1 MSHGDLQSCIGSF
14 FRKELMIYVL
24 SKDGQPLMPIRSE
37 RRAKRFLKNG
47 KARVVNAKPFTI
59 QLTYDIETSVVDKCV
74 IGIDPGRTNIG
85 VCVTDSKGEV
95 LFTADV
101 ETRNKDIPRLMDER
115 RRHRQQSRHGERKVR
130 QREAIR
136 CDKTGT
142 LKNTEVWRMLP
153 GYSKPVRCKVF
164 RNTEARFNN
173 RKRSEG
179 WLTPTARHLLL
190 THINLVKKISTFLP
204 VSEAV
209 VEVNR
214 FAFMKMDNPDIKNYE
229 YQQGRLKGFESV
241 DDYVSR
247 QQNDHCLFCNRKI
260 DHFHHIV
267 PRSEGGS
274 DTPEN
279 IAGLCE
285 RHHNL
290 VHTDQAWTDKLLS
303 KKTGINKKYGALSV
317 LNQIMPFL
325 VKELVSLMPTDVTF
339 GYDTAKTRE
348 SYHLPKSE
356 NHDGH
361 YIDAWT
367 IAVSTLDIEPDVP
380 KFGEPYKIKQFR
392 RHDRQIVRKQS
403 ERTYYLDGKPVCK
416 NRHKRT
422 GQKADSLAEWRFRHP
437 SDVGRLVVKK
447 STRSYN
453 DVKRLMPGTIF
464 IYNGKAYILRGSD
477 NHGTRYY
484 AENLDNS
491 HRFSS
496 SKCRIA
502 KRNSGLVFL

>member
-1 MSHGDLQSCIGSF
+1 
-14 FRKELMIYVL
+14 
-24 SKDGQPLMPIRSE
+24 MPIRSE
-37 RRAKRFLKNG
+37 RRAKRFLKSG
-47 KARVVNAKPFTI
+47 KARVVNTKPFTI
-59 QLTYDIETSVVDKCV
+59 QLTYDIKTPVVDKCV

-85 VCVTDSKGEV
+85 VCVTDSKGNV
-95 LFTADV
+95 LFSADV
-101 ETRNKDIPRLMDER
+101 ETRNKDIPKLMDER
-115 RRHRQQSRHGERKVR
+115 RRHRQRSRHGERKVR

-136 CDKTGT
+136 HDKTGV
-142 LKNTEVWRMLP
+142 LRDTEVWRMLP

-173 RKRSEG
+173 RKRPGG
-179 WLTPTARHLLL
+179 WLTPTARQLLL
-190 THINLVKKISTFLP
+190 THINLVNKISAFLP

-209 VEVNR
+209 IEINR

-229 YQQGRLKGFESV
+229 YQRGRLKGFESV

-247 QQNDHCLFCNRKI
+247 QQNGHCLFCNRKI

-267 PRSEGGS
+267 PRFEGGS

-285 RHHNL
+285 KHHSL
-290 VHTDQAWTDKLLS
+290 VHTDKAWTGKLSS
-303 KKTGINKKYGALSV
+303 KKEGVNKKYGALSV
-317 LNQIMPFL
+317 LNQIIPSL
-325 VKELVSLMPTDVTF
+325 VEELTKLLPVYVTF

-348 SYHLPKSE
+348 KYHLPKSE
-356 NHDGH
+356 GHNGH
-361 YIDAWT
+361 YIDAWC
-367 IAVSTLDIEPDVP
+367 IAVSTSDREPDTP
-380 KFGEPYKIKQFR
+380 KVGEPYKIKQFR

-422 GQKADSLAEWRFRHP
+422 GQKTDSLAEWQFRHP

-453 DVKRLMPGTIF
+453 NVNRLMPGAI
-464 IYNGKAYILRGSD
+464 IKHNGKRQVLTGTK
-477 NHGTRYY
+477 NLGTRYMY
-484 AENLDNS
+484 AGC
-491 HRFSS
+491 SS
-496 SKCRIA
+496 SGVNPKEC
-502 KRNSGLVFL
+502 KLVSLNTGLVFI